1 MDWLLISPP
10 VVGNLPLFILDLL
23 IALYLISVRGKSA
36 ATRWLALW
44 FISLTVL
51 ALTQI
56 VTNMVYEPRWS
67 FYANRIA
74 ASIAVLMSLIPLIQ
88 FAYHFIDNT
97 YPLESEIALYL
108 TAFISVGLSIIY
120 AVQSLLVTEFVYRF
134 EFFHYETFNAFRL
147 TAQIFN
153 IILPLGYLWAM
164 IILLRKT
171 IHFAPK
177 NKWLAWI
184 LPPNRKSQAA
194 RAFAFAVMGAVIAVI
209 VNRLEAESLVPDGS
223 YITITLLAT
232 LALVII
238 YVNNSSETSS
248 FRNKLIGISLV
259 ALLVSL
265 GFVNNIVI
273 AIAETSYD
281 NEHRAQVA
289 HVQSLLTSDNT
300 IGIPPQVTYI
310 TVRPES
316 GGMYPAGYAWI
327 LARVEGFD
335 VNNLVKSNAKAKAI
349 EITLRQA
356 ELMED
361 DPSLDVEIAR
371 SSATAEL
378 SQTFIPRGSRLYR
391 GQYDDPSQQFIYYVF
406 EQKGSLYE
414 VGYSYL
420 EYRRYIHGIAS
431 QLAILMLAATAVIL
445 ILFPQFFQRS
455 IVTPLN
461 ALLDGVK
468 QVNAGAH
475 NVVVPIHYQ
484 DEIGFLASSFNGMV
498 EQVADREQRL
508 AKAEEYFRSLI
519 ENVSD
524 LITIVDATGVIHY
537 ESPMVQTLFGYTPKE
552 LVGHNVFDFIHPD
565 DLSYVQEQFVHTL
578 SESPNTQPRAVEL
591 RLRHKDGSWRIVESV
606 ARNLLNNPSV
616 NGVIINTR
624 DVTERKHIEALQKEK
639 EAAEEANRAKSQFL
653 ANMSHE
659 LRTPLNAILGYSEM
673 LEEEA
678 KAIGQSALAEDM
690 QRIYSSGKHLLGL
703 INDILD
709 LSKIEAGKMP
719 LYLETFEVNTMILE
733 TVNLIQPLIEKN
745 QNRLN
750 LRPMNHTG
758 EMHSDI
764 VKVRQILYNLISNA
778 AKFTTQGEIT
788 LEVSRETASAAM
800 SDEDWIVLRVSD
812 TGIGL
817 SEEQIQQLFRPF
829 VQGDTSTTRKFGGTG
844 LGLAITKHF
853 CQMLGGDIRAGG
865 EVGKGAT
872 FTVKLPARIKTELA

>member
-56 VTNMVYEPRWS
+56 VTNMVYEPRW
-67 FYANRIA
+67 R
-74 ASIAVLMSLIPLIQ
+74 
-88 FAYHFIDNT
+88 
-97 YPLESEIALYL
+97 IALYV

-232 LALVII
+232 LAIVII

-445 ILFPQFFQRS
+445 M
-455 IVTPLN
+455 
-461 ALLDGVK
+461 
-468 QVNAGAH
+468 
-475 NVVVPIHYQ
+475 VVPIHYQ

-578 SESPNTQPRAVEL
+578 SESPDTQPRAVEL

>member
-10 VVGNLPLFILDLL
+10 VIGNLPIFILDLL
-23 IALYLISVRGKSA
+23 IALYLIGVRGKST
-36 ATRWLALW
+36 ATRWLAMW
-44 FISLTVL
+44 FISLTVW

-56 VTNMVYEPRWS
+56 VTNLVYEPRWS

-74 ASIAVLMSLIPLIQ
+74 ASMAVLMSLIPLIQ

-97 YPLESEIALYL
+97 YPLESEIALYV

-134 EFFHYETFNAFRL
+134 DIFHYESFNLFKSTGQA
-147 TAQIFN
+147 FN
-153 IILPLGYLWAM
+153 IILPLGYLWAV
-164 IILLRKT
+164 IVLLRKT
-171 IHFAPK
+171 IRFAPK
-177 NKWLAWI
+177 NKWLAWL

-194 RAFAFAVMGAVIAVI
+194 RAFALAIMGAVIAVI
-209 VNRLEAESLVPDGS
+209 ANRLEAESLVPEGS
-223 YITITLLAT
+223 YITITLIAT
-232 LALVII
+232 LGAVIVYI
-238 YVNNSSETSS
+238 NNSSETSS
-248 FRNKLIGISLV
+248 FRNKLISISLV

-281 NEHRAQVA
+281 NERRAQVA
-289 HVQSLLTSDNT
+289 HVQSLLTTDNT

-310 TVRPES
+310 AVRPE
-316 GGMYPAGYAWI
+316 GGGLYPTGYAWI

-335 VNNLVKSNAKAKAI
+335 INKLAKSNAKAKAI
-349 EITLRQA
+349 ETALRQT
-356 ELMED
+356 ELMGE

-371 SSATAEL
+371 SSAAAEI
-378 SQTFIPRGSRLYR
+378 SQTFVPRGVRLYR
-391 GQYDDPSQQFIYYVF
+391 GQYDDLSQHFIYFVF

-445 ILFPQFFQRS
+445 ILFPRFFQSS

-475 NVVVPIHYQ
+475 DVVVPIHYQ
-484 DEIGFLASSFNGMV
+484 DEIGFLANSFNGMV
-498 EQVADREQRL
+498 EQVADRERRL

-524 LITIVDATGVIHY
+524 IITILDVDGAIRY
-537 ESPMVQTLFGYTPKE
+537 ESPSIYSSLGYQPEE
-552 LVGHNVFDFIHPD
+552 LLEKNAFDYVHPD
-565 DLSYVQEQFVHTL
+565 DVALAKEKFKLALETPDTL
-578 SESPNTQPRAVEL
+578 QIVEA
-591 RLRHKDGSWRIVESV
+591 RFRHQDGSWRILEIIG
-606 ARNLLNNPSV
+606 RNLLDNPNV
-616 NGVIINTR
+616 NGVIVNSR
-624 DVTERKHIEALQKEK
+624 DVTERKRIEALQKEK

-659 LRTPLNAILGYSEM
+659 LRTPLNAIIGYSEM
-673 LEEEA
+673 MEEEA
-678 KAIGQSALAEDM
+678 KEIGQNALAEDL

-719 LYLETFEVNTMILE
+719 LYLETFEVNGLVQE
-733 TVNLIQPLIEKN
+733 TINLIQPLIEKN
-745 QNRLN
+745 QNRLS
-750 LRPMNHTG
+750 LRPMNGIG
-758 EMHSDI
+758 EMHSDMM
-764 VKVRQILYNLISNA
+764 KVRQILYNLLSNA
-778 AKFTTQGEIT
+778 AKFTSQGEIT
-788 LEVSRETASAAM
+788 LEVSREAASAAAN
-800 SDEDWIVLRVSD
+800 DEDWITLRVSD

-817 SEEQIQQLFRPF
+817 SDEQIQQLFRPF
-829 VQGDTSTTRKFGGTG
+829 AQGDTSTTRKFGGTG

-853 CQMLGGDIRAGG
+853 CQMLGGDIHASG
-865 EVGKGAT
+865 EPGKGAT
-872 FTVKLPARIKTELA
+872 FTVRLPARVKQN

>member
-10 VVGNLPLFILDLL
+10 VIGNLPIFILDLL
-23 IALYLISVRGKSA
+23 IALYLIGVRGKST
-36 ATRWLALW
+36 ATRWLAMW

-51 ALTQI
+51 TLTQL
-56 VTNMVYEPRWS
+56 VTNLVYEPRWS

-74 ASIAVLMSLIPLIQ
+74 ASMAVLMSLIPLIQ

-97 YPLESEIALYL
+97 YPLESEIALYV
-108 TAFISVGLSIIY
+108 TAFISVGLSIVY
-120 AVQSLLVTEFVYRF
+120 AVQSLLVTEFVYHF
-134 EFFHYETFNAFRL
+134 EIFHYESFNLFRS
-147 TAQIFN
+147 TGQVFN
-153 IILPLGYLWAM
+153 IILPLGYLWAV
-164 IILLRKT
+164 IVLLRKT
-171 IHFAPK
+171 IRFAPK
-177 NKWLAWI
+177 NKWLAWL

-194 RAFAFAVMGAVIAVI
+194 RAFALAIMGAVIAVI
-209 VNRLEAESLVPDGS
+209 ANRLEAESLVPDGS

-232 LALVII
+232 LGAVIVYI
-238 YVNNSSETSS
+238 NNSSETSS
-248 FRNKLIGISLV
+248 FRNKLISISLV

-265 GFVNNIVI
+265 GFVNHIVI

-289 HVQSLLTSDNT
+289 HVQSLLTTDNT
-300 IGIPPQVTYI
+300 IGIPPQVVYI
-310 TVRPES
+310 SVRPEGS
-316 GGMYPAGYAWI
+316 GLYPTGYAWI

-335 VNNLVKSNAKAKAI
+335 INSLAKSNAKAKAI
-349 EITLRQA
+349 EIALRQE
-356 ELMED
+356 ELMES

-371 SSATAEL
+371 SSAAAEI
-378 SQTFIPRGSRLYR
+378 SQASIPRGVRLYR
-391 GQYDDPSQQFIYYVF
+391 GQYDEPSQQFIYFVF

-445 ILFPQFFQRS
+445 ILFPQFFQNS
-455 IVTPLN
+455 IITPLN

-484 DEIGFLASSFNGMV
+484 DEIGFLANSFNGMV

-524 LITIVDATGVIHY
+524 LITIVDATGIIRY
-537 ESPMVQTLFGYTPKE
+537 ESPMVQTLFGYTPEE
-552 LVGHNVFDFIHPD
+552 LTGQNVFDFIHPD
-565 DLSYVQEQFVHTL
+565 DLSHVQEQFVHTL
-578 SESPNTQPRAVEL
+578 SESPDIQPKAVEL
-591 RLRHKDGSWRIVESV
+591 RLKHKDGSWRIVESI
-606 ARNLLNNPSV
+606 ARNLLSNPSV

-659 LRTPLNAILGYSEM
+659 LRTPLNAIIGYSEM

-678 KAIGQSALAEDM
+678 KEIGQNALAEDL
-690 QRIYSSGKHLLGL
+690 QRIYASGKHLLGL

-719 LYLETFEVNTMILE
+719 LYLEKFEVNGLVQE
-733 TVNLIQPLIEKN
+733 TINLIQPLIEKN
-745 QNRLN
+745 QNRLS
-750 LRPMNHTG
+750 LRPMDG
-758 EMHSDI
+758 IYEMHSDMI
-764 VKVRQILYNLISNA
+764 KVRQILYNLLSNA
-778 AKFTTQGEIT
+778 AKFTSKGEIT
-788 LEVSRETASAAM
+788 LEVSREAASAAM
-800 SDEDWIVLRVSD
+800 KDEDWITLRVSD

-817 SEEQIQQLFRPF
+817 SDEQIQQLFKPF
-829 VQGDTSTTRKFGGTG
+829 VQGDTSTTRKYGGTG

-853 CQMLGGDIRAGG
+853 CQMLGGDIHASG
-865 EVGKGAT
+865 EPGKGAT
-872 FTVKLPARIKTELA
+872 FTVKLPAKIKQN

>member
-10 VVGNLPLFILDLL
+10 VIGNLPIFILDLL
-23 IALYLISVRGKSA
+23 IALYLISVRGKST
-36 ATRWLALW
+36 ATRWLAMW

-51 ALTQI
+51 ALTQL
-56 VTNMVYEPRWS
+56 VTNLVYEPRWS

-74 ASIAVLMSLIPLIQ
+74 ASMAVLMSLIPLIQ

-108 TAFISVGLSIIY
+108 TAFISIGLSIIY
-120 AVQSLLVTEFVYRF
+120 AVQSLLITEFVYRF
-134 EFFHYETFNAFRL
+134 EFFHYESITTFKITGQA
-147 TAQIFN
+147 FN
-153 IILPLGYLWAM
+153 IILPLCYLWAV
-164 IILLRKT
+164 IVLLRKT
-171 IHFAPK
+171 IRFAPK
-177 NKWLAWI
+177 NKWLAWL

-194 RAFAFAVMGAVIAVI
+194 RAFALAIMGAVIAV
-209 VNRLEAESLVPDGS
+209 VANRLEAESLVPDGS

-232 LALVII
+232 LGAVIVYI
-238 YVNNSSETSS
+238 NNSSETSS
-248 FRNKLIGISLV
+248 FRNKLISISLV

-289 HVQSLLTSDNT
+289 HVQSLLTTDNT
-300 IGIPPQVTYI
+300 IGIPPQVVYI
-310 TVRPES
+310 SVRPEGS
-316 GGMYPAGYAWI
+316 GLYPTGYAWI

-335 VNNLVKSNAKAKAI
+335 INNLAKSNAKAKAI
-349 EITLRQA
+349 EIALRQE
-356 ELMED
+356 ELMES

-371 SSATAEL
+371 SSAAAEI
-378 SQTFIPRGSRLYR
+378 SQASIPRGVRLYR
-391 GQYDDPSQQFIYYVF
+391 GQYDEPSQQFIYFVF

-445 ILFPQFFQRS
+445 ILFPRFFQNS

-484 DEIGFLASSFNGMV
+484 DEIGFLANSFNGMV

-524 LITIVDATGVIHY
+524 LITIVDATGIIRY
-537 ESPMVQTLFGYTPKE
+537 ESPMVQTLFGYTPEE
-552 LVGHNVFDFIHPD
+552 LTGQNVFDFIHPD
-565 DLSYVQEQFVHTL
+565 DLVHVQEQFVHTL
-578 SESPNTQPRAVEL
+578 SESPDIQPKAVEL
-591 RLRHKDGSWRIVESV
+591 RLKHKDGSWRIVESI
-606 ARNLLNNPSV
+606 ARNLLSNPSV

-659 LRTPLNAILGYSEM
+659 LRTPLNAIIGYSEM

-678 KAIGQSALAEDM
+678 KEIGQNALAEDL
-690 QRIYSSGKHLLGL
+690 QRIYASGKHLLGL

-719 LYLETFEVNTMILE
+719 LYLEKFEVNGLVQE
-733 TVNLIQPLIEKN
+733 TINLIQPLIEKN
-745 QNRLN
+745 QNRLS
-750 LRPMNHTG
+750 LRPMSSIG
-758 EMHSDI
+758 EMYSDMI
-764 VKVRQILYNLISNA
+764 KVRQILYNLLSNA
-778 AKFTTQGEIT
+778 AKFTSKGEIT
-788 LEVSRETASAAM
+788 LEVSREAASASM
-800 SDEDWIVLRVSD
+800 NDEDWITLRVSD

-817 SEEQIQQLFRPF
+817 SDEQIKQLFKPF

-853 CQMLGGDIRAGG
+853 CQMLGGDIHASG
-865 EVGKGAT
+865 EPGKGAT
-872 FTVKLPARIKTELA
+872 FTVKLPAKIKQN